1 MMNKAGWTVCLA
13 TLTPFATIAGEWEI
27 EAGGFFSR
35 TDTKLNA
42 YDPYLDQI
50 RTIDF
55 ESDLDLKEFTV
66 LPYVEVEYYFNKKHS
81 VYADWRSLHREAT
94 RTAVTKPFE
103 ITVDGT
109 TYAVQAGSKLT
120 TELNIDIARVG
131 YGYQFYTSDKWAV
144 DVLAGLHVMWL
155 SLGLDG
161 KLGAKVSGV
170 DEIPVMFV
178 DETVLNDV
186 TAPLPDLGL
195 RAEYD
200 LTEDWILKSHAQVF
214 YLAVDDIE
222 GYLLEVDIG
231 AKYFF
236 TDQFSVTGA
245 FNYYEVGV
253 DYESDSSAL
262 DVTYRFYGPMLTIAY
277 TF

>member
-13 TLTPFATIAGEWEI
+13 TLISSGVVAGEWEI

-81 VYADWRSLHREAT
+81 VYLDWRSLHREAT

-120 TELNIDIARVG
+120 TELNIDIARLG

-178 DETVLNDV
+178 DDAVLNDV
-186 TAPLPDLGL
+186 TAPLPDLGI
-195 RAEYD
+195 RAEYS
-200 LTEDWILKSHAQVF
+200 LTQDWILKSHAQVF

-222 GYLLEVDIG
+222 GYLFEVDIG

-236 TDQFSVTGA
+236 TDQFSMMGS

-253 DYESDSSAL
+253 DYESDNSAL
-262 DVTYRFYGPMLTIAY
+262 DVTYRFYGPMLTMAY
-277 TF
+277 KF

>member
-1 MMNKAGWTVCLA
+1 MNKAGWTVCLA
-13 TLTPFATIAGEWEI
+13 TLFSSTVLAGEWEI

-42 YDPYLDQI
+42 YDPYFDQI
-50 RTIDF
+50 HTIDF

-66 LPYVEVEYYFNKKHS
+66 LPYVELEYYFNQKHS

-94 RTAVTKPFE
+94 RTSVTKPFE
-103 ITVDGT
+103 LAIDGT
-109 TYAVQAGSKLT
+109 TYVVQAGSKLT

-131 YGYQFYTSDKWAV
+131 YGYQFYTTEKWAV

-178 DETVLNDV
+178 DDAVLSDV
-186 TAPLPDLGL
+186 TAPLPDLGI
-195 RAEYD
+195 RAEYS
-200 LTEDWILKSHAQVF
+200 LNQDWILKSHAQVF

-222 GYLLEVDIG
+222 GYLLEVDFG
-231 AKYFF
+231 AKYLF
-236 TDQFSVTGA
+236 TDQFSMAGS

-253 DYESDSSAL
+253 DYESDNSAL
-262 DVTYRFYGPMLTIAY
+262 DVTYRFYGPMLTLAY
-277 TF
+277 KF

>member
-1 MMNKAGWTVCLA
+1 MNKAGWTVCLA
-13 TLTPFATIAGEWEI
+13 TLFSSTVLAGEWEI

-42 YDPYLDQI
+42 YDPYFDQI
-50 RTIDF
+50 HTIDF

-66 LPYVEVEYYFNKKHS
+66 LPYVELEYYFNQKHS

-94 RTAVTKPFE
+94 RTSVTKPFE
-103 ITVDGT
+103 LAIDGT
-109 TYAVQAGSKLT
+109 TYVVQAGSKLT

-131 YGYQFYTSDKWAV
+131 YGYQFYTTEKWAV

-170 DEIPVMFV
+170 DEIPVVFV
-178 DETVLNDV
+178 DDAVLSDV
-186 TAPLPDLGL
+186 TAPLPDLGI
-195 RAEYD
+195 RAEYS
-200 LTEDWILKSHAQVF
+200 LNQDWILKSHAQVF

-222 GYLLEVDIG
+222 GYLLEVDFG
-231 AKYFF
+231 AKYLF
-236 TDQFSVTGA
+236 TDQFSMTGS

-253 DYESDSSAL
+253 DYESDNSAL
-262 DVTYRFYGPMLTIAY
+262 DVTYRFYGPMLTMAY
-277 TF
+277 KF

>member
-1 MMNKAGWTVCLA
+1 MNKAGWTVCLA
-13 TLTPFATIAGEWEI
+13 TLFSSTVLAGEWEI

-42 YDPYLDQI
+42 YDPYFDQI
-50 RTIDF
+50 HTIDF

-66 LPYVEVEYYFNKKHS
+66 LPYVELEYYFNQKHS
-81 VYADWRSLHREAT
+81 VYVDWRSLHREAT
-94 RTAVTKPFE
+94 RTSVTKPFE
-103 ITVDGT
+103 LAIDGT
-109 TYAVQAGSKLT
+109 TYVVQAGSKLT
-120 TELNIDIARVG
+120 TVLNIDIARVG
-131 YGYQFYTSDKWAV
+131 YGYQFYTTEKWAV

-178 DETVLNDV
+178 DDAVLSDV
-186 TAPLPDLGL
+186 TAPLPDLGI
-195 RAEYD
+195 RAEYS
-200 LTEDWILKSHAQVF
+200 LNQYWILKSHAQVF

-222 GYLLEVDIG
+222 GYLLEVDFG
-231 AKYFF
+231 AKYLF
-236 TDQFSVTGA
+236 TDQFSMTGS

-253 DYESDSSAL
+253 DYESDNSAL
-262 DVTYRFYGPMLTIAY
+262 DVTYRFYGPMLTLAY
-277 TF
+277 KF

>member
-81 VYADWRSLHREAT
+81 IYVDWRSLHREAT

-103 ITVDGT
+103 VTVDGT

-120 TELNIDIARVG
+120 TELNIDIARLG

-178 DETVLNDV
+178 DEAVLNDV

-195 RAEYD
+195 RAEYA

-222 GYLLEVDIG
+222 GYLLEVDFG

-236 TDQFSVTGA
+236 TEQFRVTGA

>member
-1 MMNKAGWTVCLA
+1 MMKKAGWAVCLA
-13 TLTPFATIAGEWEI
+13 ALTSFATMAGEWEM
-27 EAGGFFSR
+27 EVGGFFSR

-42 YDPYLDQI
+42 YDPYLDKI

-55 ESDLDLKEFTV
+55 ESDLDLKELTV

-81 VYADWRSLHREAT
+81 VYVDWRSLHREAT

-103 ITVDGT
+103 VTINGT

-120 TELNIDIARVG
+120 TELNIDIARLG

-178 DETVLNDV
+178 DDAVLSDV
-186 TAPLPDLGL
+186 TAPLPDLGI
-195 RAEYD
+195 RAEYS
-200 LTEDWILKSHAQVF
+200 LNEDWILKSHAQIF

-222 GYLLEVDIG
+222 GYLLELDVG

-236 TDQFSVTGA
+236 TDQFSMTGS

-253 DYESDSSAL
+253 DYESDKSAL
-262 DVTYRFYGPMLTIAY
+262 DVTYRFYGPMLTLAY
-277 TF
+277 KF

>member
-13 TLTPFATIAGEWEI
+13 TLISSGVVAGEWEI

-81 VYADWRSLHREAT
+81 VYLDWRSLHREAT

-120 TELNIDIARVG
+120 TELNIDIARLG

-178 DETVLNDV
+178 DDAVLNDV
-186 TAPLPDLGL
+186 TAPLPDLGI
-195 RAEYD
+195 RAEYS
-200 LTEDWILKSHAQVF
+200 LTQDWILKSHAQVF

-222 GYLLEVDIG
+222 GYLFEVDIG

-236 TDQFSVTGA
+236 TDQFSMTGS
-245 FNYYEVGV
+245 FNYCEVGV
-253 DYESDSSAL
+253 DYESDNSAL
-262 DVTYRFYGPMLTIAY
+262 DVTYRFYGPMLTMAY
-277 TF
+277 KF

>member
-13 TLTPFATIAGEWEI
+13 TLISSGVVAGEWEI

-81 VYADWRSLHREAT
+81 VYLDWRSLHREAT
-94 RTAVTKPFE
+94 RTVVTKPFE

-120 TELNIDIARVG
+120 TELNIDIARLG

-178 DETVLNDV
+178 DDAVLNDV
-186 TAPLPDLGL
+186 TAPLPDLGI
-195 RAEYD
+195 RAEYS
-200 LTEDWILKSHAQVF
+200 LTQDWILKSHAQVF

-222 GYLLEVDIG
+222 GYLFEVDIG

-236 TDQFSVTGA
+236 TDQFSMTGS

-253 DYESDSSAL
+253 DYESDNSAL
-262 DVTYRFYGPMLTIAY
+262 DVTYRFYGPMLTMAY
-277 TF
+277 KF

>member
-13 TLTPFATIAGEWEI
+13 TLISSGVVAGEWEI

-55 ESDLDLKEFTV
+55 ESDLDLKEFTA

-81 VYADWRSLHREAT
+81 VYLDWRSLHREAT

-120 TELNIDIARVG
+120 TELNIDIARLG

-178 DETVLNDV
+178 DDAVLNDV
-186 TAPLPDLGL
+186 TAPLPDLGI
-195 RAEYD
+195 RAEYS
-200 LTEDWILKSHAQVF
+200 LTQDWILKSHAQVF

-222 GYLLEVDIG
+222 GYLFEVDIG

-236 TDQFSVTGA
+236 TDQFSMMGS

-253 DYESDSSAL
+253 DYESDNSAL
-262 DVTYRFYGPMLTIAY
+262 DVTYRFYGPMLTMAY
-277 TF
+277 KF

>member
-81 VYADWRSLHREAT
+81 IYVDWRSLHREAT

-103 ITVDGT
+103 VTVDGT

-120 TELNIDIARVG
+120 TELNIDIARLG

-178 DETVLNDV
+178 DEAVLNDV

-195 RAEYD
+195 RAEYA

-222 GYLLEVDIG
+222 GYLLEVDFG

-236 TDQFSVTGA
+236 TEQFSVTGA

>member
-1 MMNKAGWTVCLA
+1 MMNKVGWTVCLA
-13 TLTPFATIAGEWEI
+13 TLTSFATIAGEWEI

-81 VYADWRSLHREAT
+81 VYVDWRSLHREAT

-103 ITVDGT
+103 VTVDGT

-120 TELNIDIARVG
+120 TELNIDIARLG

-161 KLGAKVSGV
+161 KLGAKASGV
-170 DEIPVMFV
+170 DEFPVMFV
-178 DETVLNDV
+178 DETVLSDV
-186 TAPLPDLGL
+186 TAPLPDLGI
-195 RAEYD
+195 RAEYS
-200 LTEDWILKSHAQVF
+200 LNQDWILKSHAQVF

-222 GYLLEVDIG
+222 GYLLEVDFG
-231 AKYFF
+231 AKYLF
-236 TDQFSVTGA
+236 TEQFSMTGS

-253 DYESDSSAL
+253 DYESDNSAL
-262 DVTYRFYGPMLTIAY
+262 DVTYRFYGPMLTLAY
-277 TF
+277 KF

>member
-13 TLTPFATIAGEWEI
+13 TLFSSTVFAGEWEI

-42 YDPYLDQI
+42 YDPYFDQI
-50 RTIDF
+50 HTIDF

-66 LPYVEVEYYFNKKHS
+66 LPYVELEYYFNQKHS

-94 RTAVTKPFE
+94 RTSVTKPFE
-103 ITVDGT
+103 LAIDGT
-109 TYAVQAGSKLT
+109 TYVVQAGSKLT

-131 YGYQFYTSDKWAV
+131 YGYQFYTTEKWAV

-178 DETVLNDV
+178 DDAVLSDV
-186 TAPLPDLGL
+186 TAPLPDLGI
-195 RAEYD
+195 RAEYS
-200 LTEDWILKSHAQVF
+200 LNQDWILKSHAQVF

-222 GYLLEVDIG
+222 GYLLEVDFG
-231 AKYFF
+231 AKYRF
-236 TDQFSVTGA
+236 TDQFSMTGS

-253 DYESDSSAL
+253 DYESDNSAL
-262 DVTYRFYGPMLTIAY
+262 DVTYRFYGPMLTMAY
-277 TF
+277 KF

>member
-13 TLTPFATIAGEWEI
+13 TLFSSTVLAGEWEI

-42 YDPYLDQI
+42 YDPYFDQI
-50 RTIDF
+50 HTIDF

-66 LPYVEVEYYFNKKHS
+66 LPYVELEYYFNQKHS
-81 VYADWRSLHREAT
+81 VYVDWRSLHREAT
-94 RTAVTKPFE
+94 RTSVTKPFE
-103 ITVDGT
+103 LAIDGT
-109 TYAVQAGSKLT
+109 TYVVQAGSKLT
-120 TELNIDIARVG
+120 TVLNIDIARVG
-131 YGYQFYTSDKWAV
+131 YGYQFYTTEKWAV

-178 DETVLNDV
+178 DDAVLSDV
-186 TAPLPDLGL
+186 TAPLPDLGI
-195 RAEYD
+195 RAEYS
-200 LTEDWILKSHAQVF
+200 LNQYWILKSHAQVF

-222 GYLLEVDIG
+222 GYLLEVDFG
-231 AKYFF
+231 AKYLF
-236 TDQFSVTGA
+236 TDQFSMTGS

-253 DYESDSSAL
+253 DYESDNSAL
-262 DVTYRFYGPMLTIAY
+262 DVTYRFYGPMLTLAY
-277 TF
+277 KF

>member
-1 MMNKAGWTVCLA
+1 MSSGAV
-13 TLTPFATIAGEWEI
+13 AGEWEI
-27 EAGGFFSR
+27 EVGGFFSR

-178 DETVLNDV
+178 DEAVLNDV

-195 RAEYD
+195 RAEYA

-222 GYLLEVDIG
+222 GYLFEVDIG

-236 TDQFSVTGA
+236 TEKFSMTGS

-253 DYESDSSAL
+253 DYESDKSAL
-262 DVTYRFYGPMLTIAY
+262 DVTYRFYGPMLTMAY
-277 TF
+277 RF

>member
-13 TLTPFATIAGEWEI
+13 TLISSGAVAGEWEI
-27 EAGGFFSR
+27 EVGGFFSR

-66 LPYVEVEYYFNKKHS
+66 LPYVELEYYFNKKHS

-144 DVLAGLHVMWL
+144 DVLAGLHVMWF

-161 KLGAKVSGV
+161 KLGAKVSGA
-170 DEIPVMFV
+170 DEIPEMFV
-178 DETVLNDV
+178 DEAVLNDV

-195 RAEYD
+195 RAEYA

-222 GYLLEVDIG
+222 GYLLEVDFG

-236 TDQFSVTGA
+236 TEQFSVTGA